1 MEIEKK
7 LTEAGYKMLGDDE
20 SIERLILD
28 ILKTGNIRYLK
39 AIPFLIYK
47 YKADIRKIWR
57 KIKGSKNENL
67 FHAIYAITI
76 NLFDEFRIKGIL
88 PDYTGDEAGKY
99 DKYIRNKDLN
109 YDEFKKK
116 FKLQL
121 KEGNDLSYNE
131 FRDEFDLQLRTETKP
146 SLFIDKQK
154 IYAERDLQMY
164 LSQLFTKKEKQIIK
178 RLLEEKPIS
187 RTDYEYYS
195 RKTKK
200 KLSSIIGLQDFAK
213 TIYAKTPKYDR
224 ELYNLKKKLEE
235 WLEKNSDDKE
245 ISILEFFLGDNNQIS
260 ISYKKKNDG
269 FSLFNT
275 GIKLSQIKD
284 IELLNLLGK
293 YKKHNFR

>member
-1 MEIEKK
+1 M
-7 LTEAGYKMLGDDE
+7 
-20 SIERLILD
+20 
-28 ILKTGNIRYLK
+28 
-39 AIPFLIYK
+39 
-47 YKADIRKIWR
+47 
-57 KIKGSKNENL
+57 
-67 FHAIYAITI
+67 
-76 NLFDEFRIKGIL
+76 
-88 PDYTGDEAGKY
+88 
-99 DKYIRNKDLN
+99 
-109 YDEFKKK
+109 
-116 FKLQL
+116 
-121 KEGNDLSYNE
+121 
-131 FRDEFDLQLRTETKP
+131 
-146 SLFIDKQK
+146 
-154 IYAERDLQMY
+154 
-164 LSQLFTKKEKQIIK
+164 
-178 RLLEEKPIS
+178 LEEKPIS

-235 WLEKNSDDKE
+235 WLENNSDDKE